1 MLLRGLQDPPI
12 CCGWQGV
19 HAFTSTYL
27 ALSPSRLLGSHMQA
41 YVSLVLHVPRTTV
54 QCCPINIG
62 LLCMAL
68 HDLSYVLWLFAEL
81 QVFLG
86 EEQAVPSGAA
96 QP

>member
-1 MLLRGLQDPPI
+1 MLLRGLQDRPI